1 MVHRRTVEQ
10 SMDRWRARLSAQF
23 GHAMPQIGGREDV
36 KGDQGHLR
44 SDHRGIRRR
53 TAVHNGFTLIELLT
67 VIAIIAVLAAILFPL
82 AGTVREQARASDC
95 MTKMHQLYV
104 AARVYKE
111 DEGAFPP
118 ALFGYVE
125 TLSTDPGCTADP
137 GVPRAIPYSGA
148 GSFVAADKLI
158 NGFLFREQVKSV
170 SAFRCPDTPALGPDA
185 ITVARYPNTQP
196 GDPNQ
201 AYYWPASWIGD
212 VLRAKGC
219 PSDDYGTIDCFWDI
233 SPADPC
239 VGHLYLQPKYFYVA
253 DSYDIGPRIGPD
265 GKAVLGTSSEIIY
278 DRHYST
284 DWTGVKGLNDL
295 PNQLKYANPPADTT
309 LLTYC
314 TWHQASNNTGTV
326 IAISLAGTARKI
338 DVGRMLRNGPNVFNQ

>member
-1 MVHRRTVEQ
+1 MQCRQV
-10 SMDRWRARLSAQF
+10 
-23 GHAMPQIGGREDV
+23 
-36 KGDQGHLR
+36 
-44 SDHRGIRRR
+44 
-53 TAVHNGFTLIELLT
+53 GFTLIELLT

-125 TLSTDPGCTADP
+125 TLSTSAGCTSDP
-137 GVPRAIPYSGA
+137 SIPRPIPYSGA
-148 GSFVAADKLI
+148 GSYVPPDKVIGGYLY
-158 NGFLFREQVKSV
+158 REQVKSASV
-170 SAFRCPDTPALGPDA
+170 FRCPDAPPQSATA

-196 GDPNQ
+196 GDPN
-201 AYYWPASWIGD
+201 APGYWPASWIGA
-212 VLRAKGC
+212 VLQAKGC
-219 PSDDYGTIDCFWDI
+219 PSDAYGTIDCHWDI
-233 SPADPC
+233 NPADPC
-239 VGHLYLQPKYFYVA
+239 VGHLYLQPKYFYVS

-265 GKAVLGTSSEIIY
+265 GKVVTGASGEIIY

-284 DWTGVKGLNDL
+284 DWTGVKGLADL
-295 PNQLKYANPPADTT
+295 PNQLKYADPPADAT

-314 TWHQASNNTGTV
+314 TWHQASYDTRTV
-326 IAISLAGTARKI
+326 TAISLAGTARKI
-338 DVGRMLRNGPNVFNQ
+338 DMKTMLRDGPNVFAR